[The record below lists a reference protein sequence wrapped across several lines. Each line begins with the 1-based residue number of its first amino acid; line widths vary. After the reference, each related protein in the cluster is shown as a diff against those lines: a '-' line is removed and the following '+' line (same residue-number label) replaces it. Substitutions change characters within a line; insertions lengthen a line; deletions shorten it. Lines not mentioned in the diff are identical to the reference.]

1 MGRQLNLLKQRLE
14 EIRHLNKASALL
26 IWDQETKMPPGGA
39 RARAEQLAT
48 LSRLGHELFIADRT
62 GELLARAANET
73 ADLPFDDDDASLVRV
88 SQRDYDR
95 TKRLPTSLVTEFTRH
110 SVLAHEAWVRARAN
124 DDFAAFSPWLERT
137 IELSRQRAEH
147 LGYQENMYDA
157 LLDLFEP
164 GIKSSRVT
172 RIFDDL
178 KQELVPLVA
187 AIAERSD
194 RVDDAAVH
202 QPFDERA
209 QEAFGKKI
217 AAILGYDFSRG
228 RLDPTVHPF
237 ETSFSCNDVRIT
249 TRYESNFLSPSLFGT
264 MHETG
269 HAMYEQGVSP
279 ALDHTPLGRGASSAV
294 HESQSRMW
302 ENVVGRSRP
311 FWQRYYPD
319 LQRVFPQQLA
329 AVDIDT
335 FYGAINTV
343 QPSLI
348 RVYADE
354 VTYNLHIMLRFEM
367 EMDLLANRYPVSAAP
382 AVWND
387 KMESYLGVRPPSDTL
402 GILQDVHW
410 SNGLFGYFP
419 TYALGNILSLQLYDK
434 ALQERPEIRDQLAR
448 GETTGLREWMT
459 EKIYRHGRKFQ
470 PAELVERATGEP
482 LQSRA
487 YMKYLQTKF
496 GRLYGL

>member
-1 MGRQLNLLKQRLE
+1 V
-14 EIRHLNKASALL
+14 
-26 IWDQETKMPPGGA
+26 GA
-39 RARAEQLAT
+39 RSSERRFR
-48 LSRLGHELFIADRT
+48 RLL
-62 GELLARAANET
+62 
-73 ADLPFDDDDASLVRV
+73 
-88 SQRDYDR
+88 
-95 TKRLPTSLVTEFTRH
+95 
-110 SVLAHEAWVRARAN
+110 
-124 DDFAAFSPWLERT
+124 PWLERT

-228 RLDPTVHPF
+228 GSIQRSIPLKPPF
-237 ETSFSCNDVRIT
+237 RATMSASPPATKATSSV
-249 TRYESNFLSPSLFGT
+249 PLFGT

-329 AVDIDT
+329 TVDVDT

-343 QPSLI
+343 QPS
-348 RVYADE
+348 
-354 VTYNLHIMLRFEM
+354 
-367 EMDLLANRYPVSAAP
+367 
-382 AVWND
+382 
-387 KMESYLGVRPPSDTL
+387 
-402 GILQDVHW
+402 
-410 SNGLFGYFP
+410 
-419 TYALGNILSLQLYDK
+419 
-434 ALQERPEIRDQLAR
+434 
-448 GETTGLREWMT
+448 
-459 EKIYRHGRKFQ
+459 
-470 PAELVERATGEP
+470 
-482 LQSRA
+482 
-487 YMKYLQTKF
+487 
-496 GRLYGL
+496 

>member
-1 MGRQLNLLKQRLE
+1 MGEQLNLLKQRLE

-62 GELLARAANET
+62 GELLARAADET
-73 ADLPFDDDDASLVRV
+73 ADLPFDDDDTSLVRV

-95 TKRLPTSLVTEFTRH
+95 TKKLPTSLVTEFTRH
-110 SVLAHEAWVRARAN
+110 SALAHGVWVHARES

-164 GIKSSRVT
+164 GIKSSQVT

-187 AIAERSD
+187 AIADRSD
-194 RVDDAAVH
+194 RVNDAAVH
-202 QPFDERA
+202 QPFDEMP
-209 QEAFGKKI
+209 QETFGKKV

-311 FWQRYYPD
+311 FWRRYYPD

-329 AVDIDT
+329 EVNLDT

-367 EMDLLANRYPVSAAP
+367 EMDLLATRYPVSEAP

-419 TYALGNILSLQLYDK
+419 TYALGNILSLQLYEK
-434 ALQERPEIRDQLAR
+434 ALQERPEVRDQLAR

-470 PAELVERATGEP
+470 PAELVDRATGEP
-482 LQSRA
+482 LQPRA
-487 YMKYLQTKF
+487 YVKYLQTKF
-496 GRLYGL
+496 GELYGL

>member
-1 MGRQLNLLKQRLE
+1 MGEQLNLLKQRLE

-48 LSRLGHELFIADRT
+48 LSRLGHELFIADET
-62 GELLARAANET
+62 GELLARAADET
-73 ADLPFDDDDASLVRV
+73 GDLPFDGDDASLVRV

-95 TKRLPTSLVTEFTRH
+95 TKKLPTSLVMEFTRH
-110 SVLAHEAWVRARAN
+110 SALAHGAWVRARAN

-147 LGYQENMYDA
+147 LGYQENIYDA

-164 GIKSSRVT
+164 GIKSSQVT
-172 RIFDDL
+172 HIFDDL
-178 KQELVPLVA
+178 KQGLVPLVA
-187 AIAERSD
+187 AITERSD
-194 RVDDAAVH
+194 RVNDAAVH
-202 QPFDERA
+202 QPFDEIR
-209 QEAFGKKI
+209 QEAFGKKV

-249 TRYESNFLSPSLFGT
+249 TRYESDFLSPSLFGT

-319 LQRVFPQQLA
+319 LQRVFPEQLA
-329 AVDIDT
+329 GVDLNT

-367 EMDLLANRYPVSAAP
+367 EVDLLSDSYSVSEAP

-434 ALQERPEIRDQLAR
+434 ALQERPEVRDQLAR

-470 PAELVERATGEP
+470 SNELVERATGEP

-496 GRLYGL
+496 GELYQV